1 MLLAI
6 HPRRRSETP
15 PWNRGV
21 VVNAADSEGGGD
33 ESLEEV
39 LFSVD
44 DK

>member
-6 HPRRRSETP
+6 HARRRSETP

-21 VVNAADSEGGGD
+21 VVNAADSEGGDG
-33 ESLEEV
+33 ELREEEE
-39 LFSVD
+39 LPVD